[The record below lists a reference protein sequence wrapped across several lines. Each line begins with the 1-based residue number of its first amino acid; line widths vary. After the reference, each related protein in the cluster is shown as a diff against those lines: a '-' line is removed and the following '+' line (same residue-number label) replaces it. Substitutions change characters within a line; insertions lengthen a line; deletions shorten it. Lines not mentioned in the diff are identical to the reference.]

1 MNTSRHASNP
11 SGSSAP
17 NLSIEELIDAQPL
30 SVRQLAIV
38 ALCFAV
44 AALDGLD
51 LAIVGFVAPAIL
63 AEWQLHANDLALLFS
78 AGLLGLTIGAFA
90 TGPIA
95 DTGVV
100 VQPGPRP
107 SGRLRPDRVARFGRL
122 SRDRD
127 SRPHSFCNRFSS
139 ASTV

>member
-11 SGSSAP
+11 RGSSAP

-51 LAIVGFVAPAIL
+51 LAIVGFVAPAIR

-78 AGLLGLTIGAFA
+78 AGLLGLTALPA
-90 TGPIA
+90 LA
-95 DTGVV
+95 V
-100 VQPGPRP
+100 
-107 SGRLRPDRVARFGRL
+107 
-122 SRDRD
+122 
-127 SRPHSFCNRFSS
+127 S
-139 ASTV
+139 ASIAILGRIHSVTDFPQLQPFKIQQVNPIPAAPPMGQETYSVH